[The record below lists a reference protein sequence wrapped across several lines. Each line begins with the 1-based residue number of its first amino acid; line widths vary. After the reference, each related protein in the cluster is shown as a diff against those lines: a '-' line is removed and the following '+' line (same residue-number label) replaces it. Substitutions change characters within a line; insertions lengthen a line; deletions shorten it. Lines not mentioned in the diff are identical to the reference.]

1 MTAVSLTLG
10 FNPAPNTQSLID
22 GSVRPEGIELYVQTQ
37 FGDGLD
43 NVGAR
48 HRSIIKGEI
57 DGGELSI
64 SSFILARLRG
74 VRLRAFP
81 VFLSRRFRHRC
92 FYCPANSPLR
102 DPSELAGKK
111 VTVHR
116 YNATTPV
123 WLKGILQNEYGV
135 KPQSVEWFVAEPD
148 IEEESLH
155 PPPPEIR
162 VRFISPPCTREHAI
176 ELLEQGE
183 FDAALEPY
191 QALSS
196 NPKLRH
202 LIPDYRKAEED
213 YFRRTGVFTI
223 NHLFALRE
231 DIAAAHPWVVESLLT
246 AFRRAEAA
254 ADRYRNQKQREEE
267 AWERKVMG
275 EDFSYSLKKGCARRS
290 LATLIEYQIQQGI
303 LDERPDIESLF
314 FPEAL
319 EV

>member
-1 MTAVSLTLG
+1 MPDISLTLG
-10 FNPAPNTQSLID
+10 FNPAPNTQALFNRT
-22 GSVRPEGIELYVQTQ
+22 VQPKGIELHLQSQ
-37 FGDGLD
+37 FGEGFD

-74 VRLRAFP
+74 VKLRALP

-148 IEEESLH
+148 ITEESLH

-162 VRFISPPCTREHAI
+162 VRFIPPPCSREHAM
-176 ELLEQGE
+176 ELLERGE

-191 QALSS
+191 PALAS

-202 LIPDYRKAEED
+202 IFSDYRKVEEEF
-213 YFRRTGVFTI
+213 FRRTGAFPI
-223 NHLFALRE
+223 NHLLVLRE
-231 DIAAAHPWVVESLLT
+231 HFVEEHPWIVESMLT
-246 AFRRAEAA
+246 AFREAESLAE
-254 ADRYRNQKQREEE
+254 RYRNEKQKEEA

-290 LATLIEYQIQQGI
+290 LAMLIEYQIQQGI
-303 LDERPDIESLF
+303 LERKPDIESLF
-314 FPEAL
+314 FPEGL
-319 EV
+319 K

>member
-1 MTAVSLTLG
+1 MPDISLTLG
-10 FNPAPNTQSLID
+10 FNPAPNTQALFD
-22 GSVRPEGIELYVQTQ
+22 RTVQPKGIELHLQSQ

-48 HRSIIKGEI
+48 HRAIIKGEI

-92 FYCPANSPLR
+92 FYCPTNSRLR
-102 DPSELAGKK
+102 DPSGLAGKK

-135 KPQSVEWFVAEPD
+135 KPQDVEWFVAEPD
-148 IEEESLH
+148 IAEESLH

-162 VRFISPPCTREHAI
+162 VRFIPPPCTREHAV
-176 ELLEQGE
+176 ELLERE
-183 FDAALEPY
+183 ELDAALEPY

-196 NPKLRH
+196 NPKVRH
-202 LIPDYRKAEED
+202 IFPDYRKVEEEF
-213 YFRRTGVFTI
+213 FRRTGAFPI
-223 NHLFALRE
+223 NHLLVLRE
-231 DIAAAHPWVVESLLT
+231 HFAEKQPWIIESLLT
-246 AFRRAEAA
+246 VFREAESMAE
-254 ADRYRNQKQREEE
+254 RYRNEDQRKEA

-275 EDFSYSLKKGCARRS
+275 EDFYYSLKKGCARRS
-290 LATLIEYQIQQGI
+290 LAMLIEYQIQQGI
-303 LDERPDIESLF
+303 LDRRPNIESLF
-314 FPEAL
+314 FSQAL
-319 EV
+319 NL

>member
-1 MTAVSLTLG
+1 MTATSLTLG
-10 FNPAPNTQSLID
+10 FNPAPNTRSLID
-22 GSVRPEGIELYVQTQ
+22 GSVRPEGIEFHVQTQ
-37 FGDGLD
+37 FSEGFD

-57 DGGELSI
+57 NGGELSI

-102 DPSELAGKK
+102 DPTELAGKK

-155 PPPPEIR
+155 PPPPEIC
-162 VRFISPPCTREHAI
+162 VRFIPPPCTREHAI

-196 NPKLRH
+196 NSKLRRIFSDH
-202 LIPDYRKAEED
+202 RKVEEQF
-213 YFRRTGVFTI
+213 FRQTGAFPI
-223 NHLFALRE
+223 NHLLVLRE
-231 DIAAAHPWVVESLLT
+231 HFAEEHPWIVESLLA
-246 AFRRAEAA
+246 AFRESESV
-254 ADRYRNQKQREEE
+254 ADRYRGEKEKAE
-267 AWERKVMG
+267 AEWERKVMG
-275 EDFSYSLKKGCARRS
+275 EPFAYSLKKGPALRS
-290 LATLIEYQIQQGI
+290 LATLMEYQLQQGI
-303 LDERPDIESLF
+303 LDQKPDIESLF
-314 FPEAL
+314 FPQAL
-319 EV
+319 DL

>member
-1 MTAVSLTLG
+1 MKLLPLNLG
-10 FNPAPNTQSLID
+10 FNPAPNTQALFD
-22 GSVRPEGIELYVQTQ
+22 GSVQPKGVELRLQSKFGEG
-37 FGDGLD
+37 FD

-48 HRSIIKGEI
+48 HRSIIEGKI

-64 SSFILARLRG
+64 SSFILARMRG
-74 VRLRAFP
+74 VKLRAFP
-81 VFLSRRFRHRC
+81 VFLSRRFRLRCMHCRADAPLHR
-92 FYCPANSPLR
+92 
-102 DPSELAGKK
+102 PSELAGKK

-135 KPQSVEWFVAEPD
+135 KPQDVEWFVAEPD
-148 IEEESLH
+148 IAEEALH

-162 VRFISPPCTREHAI
+162 VRFIPPPRTREHAI
-176 ELLEQGE
+176 ELLERGE
-183 FDAALEPY
+183 IDAALEPY
-191 QALSS
+191 PALSS

-202 LIPDYRKAEED
+202 LIPDYRRAEED
-213 YFRRTGVFTI
+213 YFRRTGTFTI
-223 NHLFALRE
+223 NHLLALR
-231 DIAAAHPWVVESLLT
+231 DDSAAAHPRVVESLLT
-246 AFRRAEAA
+246 AFREAEAV
-254 ADRYRNQKQREEE
+254 ADRYRNEKQKAEA

-290 LATLIEYQIQQGI
+290 LATLIEYQLQQGI

-319 EV
+319 DL